1 MTRLQI
7 ADVTS
12 GVGAVVLGL
21 GLGALSS
28 EWLAPTA
35 GLVAALGV
43 VMHGFGMWDKRRTS
57 DAAAQDTRWTLA
69 MYWGCWLLLAAVVLL
84 LVLRMERWTWLP
96 PFALKRS

>member
-1 MTRLQI
+1 MTRRQI

-21 GLGALSS
+21 GLGALWS

-35 GLVAALGV
+35 GFVAALGL

-69 MYWGCWLLLAAVVLL
+69 MYWGCWLLLAAVVVL
-84 LVLRMERWTWLP
+84 LVLRIE
-96 PFALKRS
+96 